1 MLKPDAQTRGGP
13 MLAIG
18 MIVTFLVVMA
28 ALNFIDFG
36 RLD

>member
-1 MLKPDAQTRGGP
+1 

-28 ALNFIDFG
+28 ALNFYEFG